1 MSTKPKRPPL
11 DVVAAAEGRRL
22 ASDPNIVAVGF
33 GLKFVGGKPT
43 MDVALHYH
51 VREKLPNEDAISQRG
66 SEPVPPQ
73 VEGYPTDVVVLTID
87 RASACPDSPTP
98 TGDRGS
104 RREDP
109 LVGGTSTAILGGF
122 SNILFH
128 YGTLGGICFDAGD
141 GASMAISNAH
151 VWGSDL
157 GTDAIQPFP
166 PVGDY
171 VGGAIEWL
179 ACGGPLSHL
188 FTWTAPSPLT
198 DILTG
203 AAAACWV
210 AAAASDAEDPN
221 RWGQR
226 TGAVPGAGL
235 ETVRERIDLSA
246 ALPRLPFPGRHWSS
260 KATWGYLRETSDGE
274 STPAITTTEARRNE
288 HVLVGKRV
296 FTASDVYSGG
306 DTVGICAE
314 LWTPAGEHDPERF
327 VVAHSF
333 PIKEPERSTRR
344 VLQPGVGCARLD
356 RALDKGREPI
366 CVHGFPHQVAG
377 VAGVNFPL
385 IAAPFVLIGGDSSVL
400 LDPGPANPAGV
411 TALRLPSRDFAFAC
425 PPSTHVEVSLFHRGV
440 AVQARAISANGS
452 TVDQAA
458 TPADPDVVHELHL
471 TGPEIIRVELD
482 GAAGESYLT
491 EICVDKRMIDIEAWK
506 GISAYYAGSFTLP
519 LDEPDGKWA
528 VVVVSQTLD
537 NTPTD
542 GDPIAAARKLG
553 GIVDSANVSETGE
566 CACEILFD
574 HTFDVT
580 TVVVE

>member
-1 MSTKPKRPPL
+1 MSTTKKKRLPL
-11 DVVAAAEGRRL
+11 DHTAAAEGRRL
-22 ASDPNIVAVGF
+22 VADPNIVSVGF

-43 MDVALHYH
+43 MQVALHYY
-51 VREKLPNEDAISQRG
+51 VREKLGADAIKQRG
-66 SEPVPPQ
+66 SVPVPSQ
-73 VEGYPTDVVVLTID
+73 VEGYKTDVLPWTIA
-87 RASACPDSPTP
+87 RASACPDSHRPTAE
-98 TGDRGS
+98 RGS

-128 YGTLGGICFDAGD
+128 YGTLGGICFDAGN

-157 GTDAIQPFP
+157 GTEAIQPFP
-166 PVGDY
+166 PVSDY
-171 VGGAIEWL
+171 VGGTIEWL

-203 AAAACWV
+203 AAAACWI

-226 TGAVPGAGL
+226 TSAVPAPGVTTA
-235 ETVRERIDLSA
+235 RERIHLA
-246 ALPRLPFPGRHWSS
+246 AELPRLPFPGRHWSG
-260 KATWGYLRETSDGE
+260 KAKWDYTRQTTAGAANA
-274 STPAITTTEARRNE
+274 AISEARPNE

-296 FTASDVYSGG
+296 FTDRDVYSAG
-306 DTVGICAE
+306 DTVRICAQI
-314 LWTPAGEHDPERF
+314 WTPAGEREPERF

-333 PIKEPERSTRR
+333 PVKEPGRTTQR
-344 VLQPGVGCARLD
+344 VLQPGVLCARLD
-356 RALDKGREPI
+356 RALDEGRKPI

-377 VAGVNFPL
+377 VAAVNFPL
-385 IAAPFVLIGGDSSVL
+385 IAAPFVLIGEDSSVL
-400 LDPGPANPAGV
+400 LDPGPGNAAGV
-411 TALRLPSRDFAFAC
+411 TAVRLPRRVLAFAC
-425 PPSTHVEVSLFHRGV
+425 PPSTHVELAIFHRGV
-440 AVQARAISANGS
+440 PVRARAVSANGV
-452 TVDQAA
+452 TVDQAV
-458 TPADPDVVHELHL
+458 TPPDPDVVHRLRL

-482 GAAGESYLT
+482 GREGESYLA
-491 EICVDKRMIDIEAWK
+491 EICVDKRMIDVEKWK
-506 GISAYYAGSFTLP
+506 GVSTYYTGSFRLP
-519 LDEPDGKWA
+519 LNEPDGKWA
-528 VVVVSQTLD
+528 VVVVTQSLD
-537 NTPTD
+537 NTPTN

-574 HTFDVT
+574 HTFDVAT
-580 TVVVE
+580 IILQ

>member
-1 MSTKPKRPPL
+1 MSTTKKKRLPL
-11 DVVAAAEGRRL
+11 DHTAAAEGRRL
-22 ASDPNIVAVGF
+22 VADPNIVSVGF

-43 MDVALHYH
+43 MEVALHYYVH
-51 VREKLPNEDAISQRG
+51 EKLGADAIKQRG
-66 SEPVPPQ
+66 SVAVPSQ
-73 VEGYPTDVVVLTID
+73 VEGYKTDVLPWTIA
-87 RASACPDSPTP
+87 RASACPDSHRPTAE
-98 TGDRGS
+98 RGS

-128 YGTLGGICFDAGD
+128 YGTLGGICFDAGN

-151 VWGSDL
+151 VWGDDL
-157 GTDAIQPFP
+157 GTEAIQPFP
-166 PVGDY
+166 PVSDY

-226 TGAVPGAGL
+226 TSAVPAPSVK
-235 ETVRERIDLSA
+235 TTHERIRLA
-246 ALPRLPFPGRHWSS
+246 AELPRLPFPGRHWSG
-260 KATWGYLRETSDGE
+260 KAKWDYTRETTAGA
-274 STPAITTTEARRNE
+274 TNAAISEARPNE

-296 FTASDVYSGG
+296 FTDRDVYNGG
-306 DTVGICAE
+306 ATVRICAQI
-314 LWTPAGEHDPERF
+314 WTPAGEREPERF

-333 PIKEPERSTRR
+333 PIKEPGRTTQR
-344 VLQPGVGCARLD
+344 VLQPSVVCARLD
-356 RALDKGREPI
+356 RALDEGRKPI
-366 CVHGFPHQVAG
+366 CLHGFPHQVAG
-377 VAGVNFPL
+377 MTAVNFPL
-385 IAAPFVLIGGDSSVL
+385 IAAPFVLIGEDSSVL
-400 LDPGPANPAGV
+400 LDPGPGNAAGV
-411 TALRLPSRDFAFAC
+411 TALRLPRRVLAFAC
-425 PPSTHVEVSLFHRGV
+425 PPSTHVELAIFHRGAPV
-440 AVQARAISANGS
+440 RARAVSANGV
-452 TVDQAA
+452 TVDQAV
-458 TPADPDVVHELHL
+458 TPSNPDVMHRLRL

-482 GAAGESYLT
+482 GREGESYLA
-491 EICVDKRMIDIEAWK
+491 EICIDKRMIDVEKWK
-506 GISAYYAGSFTLP
+506 GVSTCYTGSFPLP
-519 LDEPDGKWA
+519 LNEPDGKWA
-528 VVVVSQTLD
+528 VVVVTQSLD
-537 NTPTD
+537 NTPTN

-574 HTFDVT
+574 HTFDVAT
-580 TVVVE
+580 IILQ

>member
-1 MSTKPKRPPL
+1 MSTTQKRLPL
-11 DVVAAAEGRRL
+11 DHAAAEGRRL
-22 ASDPNIVAVGF
+22 AADPNIVSVGF

-43 MDVALHYH
+43 MEVALHYY
-51 VREKLPNEDAISQRG
+51 VRDKLASADAIKQLG
-66 SEPVPPQ
+66 SEPVPQ
-73 VEGYPTDVVVLTID
+73 DVEGYKTDVLPWTIG
-87 RASACPDSPTP
+87 RPSACPDSHRPTAE
-98 TGDRGS
+98 RGS

-128 YGTLGGICFDAGD
+128 YGTLGGICFDAGS

-157 GTDAIQPFP
+157 GTEAIQPFP
-166 PVGDY
+166 PVSDY

-226 TGAVPGAGL
+226 TGAVPAPG
-235 ETVRERIDLSA
+235 TKTTRERIHLA
-246 ALPRLPFPGRHWSS
+246 AELPRLPFPGRHWSG
-260 KATWGYLRETSDGE
+260 KATWDYTRETTAGASN
-274 STPAITTTEARRNE
+274 TATITEARPNE

-296 FTASDVYSGG
+296 FTDRDVYSGG
-306 DTVGICAE
+306 DTVRICAQI
-314 LWTPAGEHDPERF
+314 WTSASERDPERF

-333 PIKEPERSTRR
+333 PIKEPGRTTQR
-344 VLQPGVGCARLD
+344 VLQPGFVCARLD
-356 RALDKGREPI
+356 RALDEGRKVI

-377 VAGVNFPL
+377 VVAVNFPL
-385 IAAPFVLIGGDSSVL
+385 IAAPFVLIGEDSSVL
-400 LDPGPANPAGV
+400 LDPGPGNPSGV
-411 TALRLPSRDFAFAC
+411 TALRLPRRVLALAC
-425 PPSTHVEVSLFHRGV
+425 PPSTHVELAIFHRGAPV
-440 AVQARAISANGS
+440 RVRAIGANDA
-452 TVDQAA
+452 TVDQAV
-458 TPADPDVVHELHL
+458 TPPAPDVVHRLRL

-482 GAAGESYLT
+482 GREGGGWLA
-491 EICVDKRMIDIEAWK
+491 EICVDKRMIDVEKWK
-506 GISAYYAGSFTLP
+506 GVSTYYSGTFPLP
-519 LDEPDGKWA
+519 LNEPDGKWA
-528 VVVVSQTLD
+528 VVVVTESLD
-537 NTPTD
+537 NTPTN
-542 GDPIAAARKLG
+542 GDPIAAAGKLG

-574 HTFDVT
+574 HTFDVAT
-580 TVVVE
+580 IILT